1 MAWLMR
7 LSLVIMKAV
16 AAAMLL
22 ALVLVSPAYAIL
34 RPRLPHRTLPPQGG
48 SAIVIVGDSFS
59 QAQANSPSSFGH

>member
-59 QAQANSPSSFGH
+59 RAQANSPSLFAR